1 MNTRAEF
8 NHKAAA
14 GFQLKPVA
22 CVAMVLFLMSILMV
36 GGCASGTTYFQRSND
51 IAAQFEK
58 GRVLD
63 GYRYYLGGPVAKP
76 NAIVA
81 LKDGYHLESEHWRL
95 YAATPDALKKMV
107 DRIGQVD
114 GAEEK
119 QQQMISNGA
128 RIMDGSGSQIGIWYS
143 VYEYSQVRLLDGKR
157 VYLSFPPARLPI
169 NVRRFRTHSGS

>member
-1 MNTRAEF
+1 MDTISEF
-8 NHKAAA
+8 NYKAAA
-14 GFQLKPVA
+14 GCQLIPA
-22 CVAMVLFLMSILMV
+22 ARVAMGLFLLSILIV
-36 GGCASGTTYFQRSND
+36 GGCATGATYFQQSND

-58 GRVLD
+58 GRILD

-81 LKDGYHLESEHWRL
+81 LKDGYHLESEYWRL

-107 DRIGQVD
+107 ERISQVD
-114 GAEEK
+114 GVEAK

-128 RIMDGSGSQIGIWYS
+128 RIMDGGGGQIGIWYS
-143 VYEYSQVRLLDGKR
+143 VYDYSQVRLLDAKR
-157 VYLSFPPARLPI
+157 VYLSSPPARLPI